1 MCISSQVISVSVVR
15 AFIHRI
21 EEVNP
26 VINAAV
32 DDRFAEALEEA
43 ARVDAIISSGEKS
56 EEEMEQD
63 TPLLGI
69 PFSIKEAISV
79 KGKSICA

>member
-1 MCISSQVISVSVVR
+1 MSSVSVVR

-26 VINAAV
+26 IINAAV
-32 DDRFAEALEEA
+32 DDRFTEALEEA
-43 ARVDAIISSGEKS
+43 ARVDGIISSGEKS
-56 EEEMEQD
+56 EEELERS
-63 TPLLGI
+63 TPLLGV

-79 KGKSICA
+79 QGNVFPAIVLNL